1 MRFSRESVRLASPP
15 RAVPAR
21 PEQPGPAAS
30 FLCPTGFAGPR
41 GRRPLLDERRSVG
54 EARALLRDPVWRGE
68 DVPAGEGRPVLL
80 VPGFMA
86 GDVSLTM
93 LSRWLERAGYV
104 PLRSQVRMNIDCS
117 RATVD
122 RLTRLVEVAAERGER
137 PLLLI
142 GQSLGGVFAKTV
154 ALRRPDLVAGVV
166 ALGSPLLAPAAAHPL
181 LMADVA
187 LLTRLSRAGVRNV
200 MRTECVR
207 GDCAQDSWLELQSP
221 FPENVG
227 FVSLFSRSDGIVDWH
242 ACLDA
247 AAEHVEVESSHCGMT
262 VNPQVYR
269 VLADRL
275 HRIAP
280 RAARPR
286 PARRVAS

>member
-1 MRFSRESVRLASPP
+1 MRFAGSE
-15 RAVPAR
+15 PAGAA
-21 PEQPGPAAS
+21 PAS
-30 FLCPTGFAGPR
+30 FLCPAGFAGPR
-41 GRRPLLDERRSVG
+41 GRRPLLDERRSVR

-68 DVPAGEGRPVLL
+68 GVPSGAGRPVLL
-80 VPGFMA
+80 IPGFLA
-86 GDVSLTM
+86 GDVSLSM

-104 PLRSQVRMNIDCS
+104 PLRSQVRLNVDCA

-122 RLTRLVEVAAERGER
+122 RLTRLVEVAAERDGR
-137 PLLLI
+137 PVTLL

-154 ALRRPDLVAGVV
+154 AMRRPDLVSGVV
-166 ALGSPLLAPAAAHPL
+166 ALGSPLLAPAAAHPFL
-181 LMADVA
+181 LADVTF
-187 LLTRLSRAGVRNV
+187 LTTLSRAGVRNV
-200 MRTECVR
+200 MRRECVR
-207 GDCAQDSWLELQSP
+207 GECAQDSWLELQGP

-247 AAEHVEVESSHCGMT
+247 AADFVEVESSHCGMA

-275 HRIAP
+275 PTLGP
-280 RAARPR
+280 RVARRR
-286 PARRVAS
+286 PARRRAS

>member
-1 MRFSRESVRLASPP
+1 MKS
-15 RAVPAR
+15 
-21 PEQPGPAAS
+21 S

-68 DVPAGEGRPVLL
+68 GVRPGEGRPVLL

-86 GDVSLTM
+86 GDVSLSM

-104 PLRSQVRMNIDCS
+104 PLRSQVRMNVDCS

-122 RLTRLVEVAAERGER
+122 RLTRLVEVAAERDSR
-137 PLLLI
+137 PITLI

-154 ALRRPDLVAGVV
+154 AMRRPDLVSGVV

-187 LLTRLSRAGVRNV
+187 VLTTLARAGVRNL
-200 MRTECVR
+200 MRADCVR
-207 GDCAQDSWLELQSP
+207 GECAQDSWLELQGP

-247 AAEHVEVESSHCGMT
+247 AAEVVEVSSSHCGMA

-275 HRIAP
+275 PALAP
-280 RAARPR
+280 RAARSR
-286 PARRVAS
+286 PAQSRAS